1 MEVVVKDLLPGTKY
15 ILQARSKGANGVTSQ
30 WSNTF
35 KVTTE
40 SDTIAPSPVTAL
52 SWLVNRNAFIGTW
65 TKPTTDSN
73 GNPLKDFNGYEIT
86 ITGNSISKKFISM
99 QERFDLSFEQ
109 NVASFG
115 APQPVVQISVKTRDI
130 VGNLS
135 TAVTATA
142 TNAVPADLTGIAATG
157 IPGAIFLDW
166 DDTLEND
173 FSRYE
178 IYSSTSSGFTPG
190 PTNLIATA
198 YGSQFSYPVSDVIP
212 HYFKVRQ
219 LDVFNQASGY
229 SSVTGTALTTT
240 GIDTTPPNAPS
251 AIVVTSASDSA
262 GLAHIDVSWTA
273 SSSTNLGG
281 YVVRYST
288 DEITWRYIS
297 VPSDSTQTTISN
309 LTPNVAYYV
318 SVASV
323 SYVSSYSAWIHAGT
337 YPITTARDTTAPST
351 PSIPTVSFNTQI
363 VQVSHAM
370 TKSGGGNLEADVRY
384 LEVHA
389 STTTGFTA
397 SSSTLIGTLDAAG
410 QGITVVG
417 NFPVPVTDSVSNMY
431 WRVIAVD
438 YAGNKSVQSFQATGL
453 PDLIQGS
460 NISNATITDAK
471 IGSLSAA
478 KLVAG
483 TAFVNNLSIQSQL
496 TIDAVAGS
504 IQSSNYSVPSKTGY
518 KLDQSGLTIYD
529 GSIAAKSLLL
539 QNGNNIAQPAF
550 ADFEFNESF
559 YHDTANNPSA
569 TTLTATSGMLLAM
582 QYTGVKTGKQ
592 SLRAWNTAITGA
604 TLHKLHFGLGGDSAT
619 GVNIDVNPGD
629 YIVSIWAK
637 KNGAVDQTLKLG
649 LYPDTGA
656 AIESTGISVTSTSWT
671 RYSAVLTVPSGVSK
685 VKQYISLQAVTTGYD
700 IVIDALQMEPKLTA
714 ETTPSAW
721 KPPSTT
727 VIDGGS
733 IITGS
738 IRSSAASATVPG
750 QPAWSINT
758 AGNMQIGDA
767 LVRGRL
773 TMGVA
778 SDARNL
784 VPNAYASFE
793 NTASF
798 YYNTSTNVP
807 NAANIGVFGANAS
820 ALRMQQDTTG
830 TPPYGSYGMRMYQL
844 SGATAA
850 SSRWVYLAVN
860 NNITL
865 VPGQQY
871 IISFYAKNNDATKAT
886 TLEIGMWNSVN
897 TNVPV
902 ITSQAITT
910 SYARYSAVF
919 TAPATA
925 ATQVYVG
932 INTGASD
939 TAFDITIDA
948 IQLEA
953 AQVGSSTPTA
963 FTDGANG
970 VSSMVSA
977 NYSAGV
983 QGWTINS
990 DGTAEFNNTT
1000 IRGGIQIT
1008 GAGGQIKTDL
1018 ASTTPTIFFYGT
1030 NGAAGQ
1036 YSFINAVGSTS
1047 PKIGI
1052 NSCQYAATT
1061 GGHIMRPRL
1070 YMPAEIR
1077 IEHVDETAGI
1087 NAGKYQGGQVILDQ
1101 TSASINTYDSTN
1113 LARTTA
1119 IFEND
1124 GSWTFSTYAS
1134 SGLFSS
1140 QIFNDVTG
1148 ISLSHFLNGSFKSGV
1163 VFDDTK
1169 IRLSTLNGFYIE
1181 MSGTTGY
1188 ITRNPDGTSWYSP
1201 TLTTPSGGTGP
1212 WLQRSG
1218 WTAFG
1223 CKITPDGMV
1232 VFRGS
1237 LVPNSVANA
1246 GDGKQICTLPAQ
1258 FRPASNVICPVA
1270 VDATGGTGSARMWV
1284 QTNGAVL
1291 MYGVGNNAVGF
1302 DGAQYS
1308 LI

>member
-15 ILQARSKGANGVTSQ
+15 ILQARSKGANGTTSQ

-40 SDTIAPSPVTAL
+40 SDTTAPSPITSL
-52 SWLVNRNAFIGTW
+52 SWTVNRTAFVATW
-65 TKPTTDSN
+65 VKPTLDSN
-73 GNPLKDFNGYEIT
+73 EKPLKDFNGYEIT
-86 ITGNSISKKFISM
+86 ITANSISKKFISM

-115 APQPVVQISVKTRDI
+115 NPEPIVQISIKTRDI

-142 TNAVPADLTGIAATG
+142 TNATPASLAGLTATG

-166 DDTLEND
+166 DDTVEDD

-190 PTNLIATA
+190 PSNLIATA
-198 YGSQFSYPVSDVIP
+198 YSSQFSYPVLDVIT

-229 SSVTGTALTTT
+229 SAISGTALTTT
-240 GIDTTPPNAPS
+240 GIDITPPDAPS
-251 AIVVTSASDSA
+251 AIVVTSAADSA
-262 GLAHIDVSWTA
+262 GSAHIDVSWTA
-273 SSSTNLGG
+273 SASTNLGG

-297 VPSDSTQTTISN
+297 VPADSIKTRISN
-309 LTPNVAYYV
+309 LVPNTAYYV

-323 SYVSSYSAWIHAGT
+323 NFVSSYSAWIQAGT
-337 YPITTARDTTAPST
+337 YPITVAQDTTAPST

-363 VQVSHAM
+363 VQISHGM

-397 SSSTLIGTLDAAG
+397 SSTTLIGTLDAAG
-410 QGITVVG
+410 PGVTVVG

-438 YAGNKSVQSFQATGL
+438 YAGNKSIQSFQATGL
-453 PDLIQGS
+453 PGLILGT
-460 NISNATITDAK
+460 NIASATITDAK
-471 IGSLSAA
+471 ISTLSAA

-483 TAFVNNLSIQSQL
+483 TAFINNLSIQSQL
-496 TIDAVAGS
+496 TIDAIAGS
-504 IQSSNYSVPSKTGY
+504 IQSSNYSVPGKTGY

-539 QNGNNIAQPAF
+539 QNGSNIASPAF
-550 ADFEFNESF
+550 ADFEFNESY
-559 YHDTANNPSA
+559 YHDTANNPST

-582 QYTGVKTGKQ
+582 QYTNIKTGKQ
-592 SLRAWNTAITGA
+592 SLRAWNTAIVGA
-604 TLHKLHFGLGGDSAT
+604 TVHKLHFGLGGDSAT

-629 YIVSIWAK
+629 YIVSIYAK

-656 AIESTGISVTSTSWT
+656 AIESVGIPVTSTSWT

-685 VKQYISLQAVTTGYD
+685 LKQYISLQASTTGYD
-700 IVIDALQMEPKLTA
+700 VVIDALQIEPKLTA

-738 IRSSAASATVPG
+738 IRSSAVSATVPG

-758 AGNMQIGDA
+758 AGNMQIGDG
-767 LVRGRL
+767 LVRGKL
-773 TMGVA
+773 IMGVT

-784 VPNAYASFE
+784 VPNSYASFE
-793 NTASF
+793 NIASY

-807 NAANIGVFGANAS
+807 NSANIGVGGTNS
-820 ALRMQQDTTG
+820 GSLRMQQDTTG
-830 TPPYGSYGMRMYQL
+830 TPPFGTYGMRMFQL
-844 SGATAA
+844 SGATVA
-850 SSRWVYLAVN
+850 SSRWVYLATS

-865 VPGQQY
+865 IPGQQY
-871 IISFYAKNNDATKAT
+871 ILSFYAKNNDATKST
-886 TLEIGMWNSVN
+886 TLEAGVWNSVQ

-902 ITSQAITT
+902 ITGQAITT
-910 SYARYSAVF
+910 SYVRYYALF

-925 ATQVYVG
+925 ATQVYLG
-932 INTGASD
+932 INTGAAD
-939 TAFDITIDA
+939 TAFDVSFDA

-953 AQVGSSTPTA
+953 AQVGSVTPTS

-970 VSSMVSA
+970 VSSIASA
-977 NYSAGV
+977 NYTAGV

-990 DGTAEFNNTT
+990 DGTAEFNNTS
-1000 IRGGIQIT
+1000 IRGSIQIS
-1008 GAGGQIKTDL
+1008 GSSGQIKTDL
-1018 ASTTPTIFFYGT
+1018 AGSTPTIFFYGAG
-1030 NGAAGQ
+1030 GAAP
-1036 YSFINAVGSTS
+1036 YSFINAPGT
-1047 PKIGI
+1047 KIGI
-1052 NSCQYAATT
+1052 NSSPNTATA
-1061 GGHIMRPRL
+1061 GGHTLRPRV
-1070 YMPAEIR
+1070 YMPNEIR
-1077 IEHVDETAGI
+1077 IEHVDETMGI
-1087 NAGKYQGGQVILDQ
+1087 NAGKYQGGQLVLDQ
-1101 TSASINTYDSTN
+1101 TSALISAYDSTN
-1113 LARTTA
+1113 LARTTVA
-1119 IFEND
+1119 FVND
-1124 GSWTFSTYAS
+1124 GTWTINSYAS

-1140 QIFNDVTG
+1140 QVAVDATA
-1148 ISLSHFLNGSFKSGV
+1148 ISLSHFVSGSFKSGILM
-1163 VFDDTK
+1163 DDTK
-1169 IRLSTLNGFYIE
+1169 IRFSTINGFSID
-1181 MSGTTGY
+1181 MLGSSGFLVRTPGGAWANLTLGNGWTNLGSTYNPTAGYRMEVTGVVRLRGVVVGG
-1188 ITRNPDGTSWYSP
+1188 TKTDGTVI
-1201 TLTTPSGGTGP
+1201 
-1212 WLQRSG
+1212 
-1218 WTAFG
+1218 A
-1223 CKITPDGMV
+1223 
-1232 VFRGS
+1232 
-1237 LVPNSVANA
+1237 
-1246 GDGKQICTLPAQ
+1246 TLPTG
-1258 FRPASNVICPVA
+1258 FRPTADQIIPVGNGTSGSVLPNIRIRA
-1270 VDATGGTGSARMWV
+1270 ATGNIEIFGVSAS
-1284 QTNGAVL
+1284 TNGTHSWD
-1291 MYGVGNNAVGF
+1291 GVTF
-1302 DGAQYS
+1302 PTT
-1308 LI
+1308 